1 MASKEVSYKKVR
13 RKSNKLLIVG
23 LILILVIGVV
33 LVGVFEFSKEHFG
46 RTTIQD
52 VDCSWLSVEK
62 AKERIEDNIGE
73 TEVTFTIGGKTYV
86 ATYEEL
92 GAEVSSEKLE
102 TLLESQNFFGQND
115 FTLENGVSVSKEKVK
130 DFLSSISELK
140 EESVVKPQNAY
151 IKFDGNNFVIE
162 KEVIGNQINY
172 DKAYNIVVEAIT
184 GVDENVN
191 IDLTPAMELPQIL
204 STDTELI
211 SNCNELNNILST
223 VITIKLMDGSEYT
236 LDKDVMR
243 NWITYDETD
252 FSFELEK
259 GVTKFVEEIS
269 KDAKDVTTVQFK
281 GTDVGYVTMP
291 AFEERIP
298 KVMEDETVEF
308 IIDKLKNGESYTGK
322 PIYDEDPV
330 TENLTSYVEIDITR
344 QQVFM
349 YVNGK
354 CIVDTLTV
362 TGNIG
367 AGYYTP
373 TGVFYLNNKVYDT
386 VLRGTNSDGSKYA
399 SPVLYW
405 MPFYKGFGLHD
416 ANWRDKFGGE
426 IYKHNGSHG
435 CVNLPTNAAKTIYD
449 NITYDMPIFI
459 YKS

>member
-102 TLLESQNFFGQND
+102 TLLENQNFFGQND

-151 IKFDGNNFVIE
+151 IKFDGNSFVIE

-172 DKAYNIVVEAIT
+172 DKAYNIIAEAIT
-184 GVDENVN
+184 GVDENIN

-281 GTDVGYVTMP
+281 
-291 AFEERIP
+291 
-298 KVMEDETVEF
+298 
-308 IIDKLKNGESYTGK
+308 
-322 PIYDEDPV
+322 
-330 TENLTSYVEIDITR
+330 
-344 QQVFM
+344 
-349 YVNGK
+349 
-354 CIVDTLTV
+354 
-362 TGNIG
+362 
-367 AGYYTP
+367 
-373 TGVFYLNNKVYDT
+373 
-386 VLRGTNSDGSKYA
+386 
-399 SPVLYW
+399 
-405 MPFYKGFGLHD
+405 
-416 ANWRDKFGGE
+416 
-426 IYKHNGSHG
+426 
-435 CVNLPTNAAKTIYD
+435 
-449 NITYDMPIFI
+449 
-459 YKS
+459 

>member
-86 ATYEEL
+86 ATYEDL

-115 FTLENGVSVSKEKVK
+115 FTLENCVSVSKEKVK

-151 IKFDGNNFVIE
+151 IKFDGNSFVIE

-172 DKAYNIVVEAIT
+172 DKAYNIIAEAIT
-184 GVDENVN
+184 GVDENIN

-211 SNCNELNNILST
+211 SNCNELNNMLST

-330 TENLTSYVEIDITR
+330 TEDLNSYVEIDITR
-344 QQVFM
+344 QRVFM
-349 YVNGK
+349 YVDGK
-354 CIVDTLTV
+354 CIVDTPTV
-362 TGNIG
+362 TGNVG

-426 IYKHNGSHG
+426 IYKNNGSHG
-435 CVNLPTNAAKTIYD
+435 CVNLPTNDAKTIYD

>member
-172 DKAYNIVVEAIT
+172 DKAYNIVVEATT

-243 NWITYDETD
+243 NWITYDEND

-344 QQVFM
+344 QRV
-349 YVNGK
+349 
-354 CIVDTLTV
+354 
-362 TGNIG
+362 
-367 AGYYTP
+367 
-373 TGVFYLNNKVYDT
+373 
-386 VLRGTNSDGSKYA
+386 
-399 SPVLYW
+399 
-405 MPFYKGFGLHD
+405 
-416 ANWRDKFGGE
+416 
-426 IYKHNGSHG
+426 
-435 CVNLPTNAAKTIYD
+435 
-449 NITYDMPIFI
+449 FI
-459 YKS
+459 YVDGK

>member
-1 MASKEVSYKKVR
+1 MASKVVSYKKVR

-102 TLLESQNFFGQND
+102 KLLESQNFFGKND
-115 FTLENGVSVSKEKVK
+115 FTLENCVSVSKEKVK

-140 EESVVKPQNAY
+140 EGSVVKPQNAY
-151 IKFDGNNFVIE
+151 IKFDGNSFVIE

-172 DKAYNIVVEAIT
+172 DKAYNIIAEAIT
-184 GVDENVN
+184 GVDENIN

-211 SNCNELNNILST
+211 SNCNELNNMLST

-344 QQVFM
+344 QRVFM
-349 YVNGK
+349 YVDGK
-354 CIVDTLTV
+354 CIVDTPTV
-362 TGNIG
+362 TGNVG

-405 MPFYKGFGLHD
+405 MPFY
-416 ANWRDKFGGE
+416 
-426 IYKHNGSHG
+426 
-435 CVNLPTNAAKTIYD
+435 
-449 NITYDMPIFI
+449 
-459 YKS
+459 